1 MLSNFSKKIAA
12 GFLVAIVVALVLLQ
26 WLPLVNGIGLL
37 GVAGLASFARKEDVS
52 QKLKAGFFLL
62 LVPLAFW
69 VATFE
74 PEGFDYPVVF
84 SLAGESEGAARY
96 VFDVNFAKALCGFLL
111 VYLLWPTLRQGEFV
125 ARARYAFLVALLAP
139 ALVIAVAVPVLG
151 LQLQPKA
158 IEQMLLFALGNLL
171 IVCIAEEAFL
181 RFLFQQPLR
190 NLIANMTANRSLQE
204 LIPLVVVTGVFVAIH
219 SGLSGAAIWIY
230 GFAGFLYGLSY
241 TLSKNIAYPMV
252 IHFFVNQIHF
262 SFLTY
267 PVPLP

>member
-1 MLSNFSKKIAA
+1 M
-12 GFLVAIVVALVLLQ
+12 VAIVVALILLQ
-26 WLPLVNGIGLL
+26 WLPLANGIGLL
-37 GVAGLASFARKEDVS
+37 GVAVLASFFRKESVS
-52 QKLKAGFFLL
+52 RKLKVGVFLTL
-62 LVPLAFW
+62 MPLAFW

-84 SLAGESEGAARY
+84 CLAGESDGAAGY
-96 VFDVNFAKALCGFLL
+96 VFDANFAKALCGFVLL
-111 VYLLWPTLRQGEFV
+111 YLLWPTLRQGEFV
-125 ARARYAFLVALLAP
+125 GRARYAFLVALFTP
-139 ALVIAVAVPVLG
+139 ALIITVAVPVLG

-190 NLIANMTANRSLQE
+190 NLLANVTVNRWVQE

-241 TLSKNIAYPMV
+241 TLSKNIAYPIA

>member
-12 GFLVAIVVALVLLQ
+12 GFLAAIVVALVLLQ
-26 WLPLVNGIGLL
+26 WLPLANGMGLL
-37 GVAGLASFARKEDVS
+37 GVAVLASFFRKESVS
-52 QKLKAGFFLL
+52 RKLKVGVFLT

-74 PEGFDYPVVF
+74 PKGFAYPVVF
-84 SLAGESEGAARY
+84 SLVGESEGAARY

-111 VYLLWPTLRQGEFV
+111 VYLLWPTLREGEFV
-125 ARARYAFLVALLAP
+125 ARARYAFLVALLSP
-139 ALVIAVAVPVLG
+139 ALIIAVAVPVLG
-151 LQLQPKA
+151 LQLQPKM
-158 IEQMLLFALGNLL
+158 IDQMALFAIGNLL

-190 NLIANMTANRSLQE
+190 NLIANMTVNRWAQE
-204 LIPLVVVTGVFVAIH
+204 LIPLVLVTGVFVAIH

-241 TLSKNIAYPMV
+241 TLSKNIAYPIA
-252 IHFFVNQIHF
+252 IHFFVSQIHF